1 MLTNVFCRV
10 VVKAALADKGTGRGM
25 LALRMPLLYTALAVA
40 TASGAAAFAG
50 GGPTLRTA
58 RSAKLAWPRRCPAL
72 GPSCRLAAPQQ
83 NAPPGSP
90 AVVILP
96 GFGNA
101 AVDYS
106 NPFGAGFDT
115 SISYALQQRGFEV
128 TVMPLER
135 TQWFNVLRGL
145 FTLSFWLGTATPYE
159 PSYGWYVWCMHAC
172 SNVSA

>member
-1 MLTNVFCRV
+1 M
-10 VVKAALADKGTGRGM
+10 
-25 LALRMPLLYTALAVA
+25 
-40 TASGAAAFAG
+40 
-50 GGPTLRTA
+50 
-58 RSAKLAWPRRCPAL
+58 
-72 GPSCRLAAPQQ
+72 
-83 NAPPGSP
+83 
-90 AVVILP
+90 VILP

-101 AVDYS
+101 AVDYK

-159 PSYGWYVWCMHAC
+159 PSYGWYVLCMQAC
-172 SNVSA
+172 TNVSA

>member
-1 MLTNVFCRV
+1 M
-10 VVKAALADKGTGRGM
+10 
-25 LALRMPLLYTALAVA
+25 
-40 TASGAAAFAG
+40 
-50 GGPTLRTA
+50 
-58 RSAKLAWPRRCPAL
+58 
-72 GPSCRLAAPQQ
+72 
-83 NAPPGSP
+83 
-90 AVVILP
+90 VILP

-159 PSYGWYVWCMHAC
+159 PSYGWYVLCMQAC
-172 SNVSA
+172 TNVSA